1 MECARL
7 TVDQAICGAVDN
19 PLCLITICLAMFS
32 GTTIRYTCTIDL
44 IMGAD
49 GTHITWDNGS
59 RQLPVLITITVLL
72 FFSLIAISLRLYC
85 RAMIVRHV
93 GLDDY
98 FMLAALVVTVGLS
111 IQSGLQISYGTG

>member
-1 MECARL
+1 
-7 TVDQAICGAVDN
+7 
-19 PLCLITICLAMFS
+19 
-32 GTTIRYTCTIDL
+32 
-44 IMGAD
+44 MGAD
-49 GTHITWDNGS
+49 GTHITWDGGS

-85 RAMIVRHV
+85 RAILVRHV

-111 IQSGLQISYGTG
+111 IQSGLQISYGTGKSQLIMFSESPNSDTDRRKSKDLNLDEALIPTLKHW